1 MDSSD
6 QPRDGRF
13 PRLAVDLG
21 IIENNARFV
30 RQACA
35 RSGIGLVAVVKS
47 VGARIPI
54 VAAMARGGCR
64 SFASSRLE
72 QLALLR
78 EAALDPGS
86 GVPPDATTGLLRAT
100 GRSEAAAAVALADWS
115 LQSEAAALEA
125 TAAAAEAR
133 GVRHGVTLM
142 LDLGDLREGWFD
154 RQELVA
160 AALRVERGL
169 PSLRLRG
176 IGTNLG
182 CYGAVLPTRENL
194 GRLLEAA
201 REVEDA
207 IGRRLDVVSGG
218 ATTSLPL
225 VARGRMP
232 AGVNELR
239 IGEAILCGKDLP
251 LFHRVELPGVRG
263 DTITLRAELLEKHV
277 KPSYPIG
284 ARLRDAFGAC
294 PEYEDRGTR
303 TRLLLGVGKRDI
315 GNHELLRPRDGRIHI
330 VGSSSDYLICEA
342 DEPCDDL
349 RYGSILEFDMLYGAM
364 LFLCD
369 ANPYLAVDYRA
380 AEGSNPVEP

>member
-294 PEYEDRGTR
+294 P
-303 TRLLLGVGKRDI
+303 
-315 GNHELLRPRDGRIHI
+315 
-330 VGSSSDYLICEA
+330 
-342 DEPCDDL
+342 
-349 RYGSILEFDMLYGAM
+349 
-364 LFLCD
+364 
-369 ANPYLAVDYRA
+369 
-380 AEGSNPVEP
+380 

>member
-1 MDSSD
+1 MEARDS
-6 QPRDGRF
+6 PGDGRF
-13 PRLAVDLG
+13 PRISIDLG
-21 IIENNARFV
+21 IIENNARLV
-30 RQACA
+30 REACA
-35 RSGIGLVAVVKS
+35 RAGIGTVAVVKG
-47 VGARIPI
+47 VGARPPI
-54 VAAMARGGCR
+54 AAAIARGGCR

-72 QLALLR
+72 QLAALR
-78 EAALDPGS
+78 EAAADLAS
-86 GVPPDATTGLLRAT
+86 GVPADATMGLLRAP
-100 GRSEAAAAVALADWS
+100 GRSEAALAVALADWS

-125 TAAAAEAR
+125 TADAAEAR

-154 RQELVA
+154 RRELVA
-160 AALRVERGL
+160 AALRVEREL

-182 CYGAVLPTRENL
+182 CYGAVLPTPENL
-194 GRLLEAA
+194 GVLVDAA

-207 IGRRLDVVSGG
+207 IGRSLDVVSGG

-263 DTITLRAELLEKHV
+263 DAITLRAELLEKHV

-303 TRLLLGVGKRDI
+303 TRLLLGVGKRDV
-315 GNHELLRPRDGRIHI
+315 GNHELLTPRDGRVRV

-349 RYGSILEFDMLYGAM
+349 RYGSILEFDALYGAM

-369 ANPYLAVDYRA
+369 ADPYAAVDYVSTDAGRPA
-380 AEGSNPVEP
+380 SR

>member
-1 MDSSD
+1 
-6 QPRDGRF
+6 
-13 PRLAVDLG
+13 
-21 IIENNARFV
+21 
-30 RQACA
+30 
-35 RSGIGLVAVVKS
+35 
-47 VGARIPI
+47 
-54 VAAMARGGCR
+54 
-64 SFASSRLE
+64 
-72 QLALLR
+72 
-78 EAALDPGS
+78 
-86 GVPPDATTGLLRAT
+86 
-100 GRSEAAAAVALADWS
+100 S
-115 LQSEAAALEA
+115 LQSQAAALES